1 MKRPASAEQLTPKR
15 RRKSR
20 GYGTASPSSRQGPPV
35 PGISMNEAKASSQT
49 LQKALQSHKMKPSG
63 VPSLITNAK
72 ALESDAP
79 VLATPP
85 ATSPTENLKS
95 VIQKIPAS
103 SDLVDMD
110 MSTGDAPD
118 VAICE
123 VMTAAMLDAMLGV
136 EWEKEEHK
144 GVGDDAEPALEKNA
158 EPASEK
164 NAEPASEKNAE
175 SDGTLAQALSHDSVP
190 GNSQKPETGLDD
202 AGNKD
207 VEIITAP
214 RQGSGSSPEDAMIV
228 DSSPCK
234 QLKHEHQLSQL
245 VADADTG
252 GSHSCTTPGT
262 VVTTEWLLEKLNTLT
277 PSTLSSDLAAI
288 IQELRDLE
296 AGLARLPRT
305 TLDHPPVHLRRN
317 GPAERLKLVEKLIGP
332 QLSQIPARTW
342 RTYKLKLLRLCK
354 SPAVHNMDFRQRLDM
369 VKEVV
374 YLPEEVELLRRGN
387 AERMGW
393 AVRVCAT
400 VTEILGPEEEQ
411 VPEEMP
417 AWVAAQL
424 QEVAWKAKITTAWR
438 KYWPEPEEMVID

>member
-1 MKRPASAEQLTPKR
+1 MKRPASAEQLTPKK

-20 GYGTASPSSRQGPPV
+20 GYGTVSPSPRQAPPV
-35 PGISMNEAKASSQT
+35 DGISMNEAKASSQT

-79 VLATPP
+79 VLAAPP
-85 ATSPTENLKS
+85 ATSPTVNLKS
-95 VIQKIPAS
+95 VVQKISAS
-103 SDLVDMD
+103 SGSVDMD

-123 VMTAAMLDAMLGV
+123 EETAATLDATLKV
-136 EWEKEEHK
+136 KCEKEEHK
-144 GVGDDAEPALEKNA
+144 RVDDD
-158 EPASEK
+158 
-164 NAEPASEKNAE
+164 AEPASEKNAE
-175 SDGTLAQALSHDSVP
+175 SNGTLAQALSHDSVP

-207 VEIITAP
+207 VEIIAAP

-252 GSHSCTTPGT
+252 GSHPCTTPGT
-262 VVTTEWLLEKLNTLT
+262 VVTTEWLLEKLDTLT
-277 PSTLSSDLAAI
+277 PSTLPSDLAAI

-317 GPAERLKLVEKLIGP
+317 GPAERLELVEKLIGP
-332 QLSQIPARTW
+332 QLSQIPARAW
-342 RTYKLKLLRLCK
+342 RTYKSKLLRLCK
-354 SPAVHNMDFRQRLDM
+354 SPSVHNMDFRQRLDM

-387 AERMGW
+387 AERMGC

-400 VTEILGPEEEQ
+400 VTEILGPEGEQ

>member
-1 MKRPASAEQLTPKR
+1 MKRPASAEQLTPKK

-35 PGISMNEAKASSQT
+35 PGILMNEAKASSQT
-49 LQKALQSHKMKPSG
+49 LQKALQSHRMKPSG
-63 VPSLITNAK
+63 VHSLITNAK
-72 ALESDAP
+72 ALESDTP
-79 VLATPP
+79 MLATPP

-95 VIQKIPAS
+95 VVQKIPAS
-103 SDLVDMD
+103 SDSVDMD

-123 VMTAAMLDAMLGV
+123 EETAATFDATPKV
-136 EWEKEEHK
+136 EREKEERK
-144 GVGDDAEPALEKNA
+144 GVDDD
-158 EPASEK
+158 
-164 NAEPASEKNAE
+164 AEPASEKNAE

-190 GNSQKPETGLDD
+190 GNGQKPETGLDD

-207 VEIITAP
+207 VEIIAAP

-245 VADADTG
+245 AADAG
-252 GSHSCTTPGT
+252 GSLSGT
-262 VVTTEWLLEKLNTLT
+262 VVTSEWLLEKLNTLT

-296 AGLARLPRT
+296 AGFARLPRT

-317 GPAERLKLVEKLIGP
+317 GPAERLELVEKLIGP
-332 QLSQIPARTW
+332 HLSLIPAGAW
-342 RTYKLKLLRLCK
+342 RTYKSKLVRLCK
-354 SPAVHNMDFRQRLDM
+354 SPGVHNMDFRQRLDM

-387 AERMGW
+387 AERMGC